1 MDDILK
7 NADIA
12 LAEEPEIAV
21 LTRGISMRPMLR
33 EHKDIAIIERVTRK
47 LKKYDVPL
55 YRKKGCDR
63 FILHRI
69 VKITDKGYVI
79 RGDNL
84 YYNEYDVTDDDII
97 GVLKAFYRNGKYYNC
112 ATSKTYKLYIIINQ
126 FLFIFRALWWFKIK
140 VILSKI
146 KQFFKRILNL

>member
-1 MDDILK
+1 MEDFFK

-12 LAEEPEIAV
+12 LQSEPEVAI

-33 EHKDIAIIERVTRK
+33 EHKDIVIIERVNRK

-55 YRKKGCDR
+55 YRRPNCDR
-63 FILHRI
+63 FVLHRI

-84 YYNEYDVTDDDII
+84 LFNEYDVTDDDII
-97 GVLKAFYRNGKYYNC
+97 GVLKAFYRDGKYYDC
-112 ATSKTYKLYIIINQ
+112 ATSKAYKAYVIINQ
-126 FLFIFRALWWFKIK
+126 LYSPLRRVWRLKIK
-140 VILSKI
+140 VFLSKI
-146 KQFFKRILNL
+146 KHLIFK